1 MPTVRPLLRADRPVS
16 EGGGVT
22 SRHGLSFGAHYD
34 PERTSFGALVAHNDD
49 ELAPGAAY
57 GAHEHRDV
65 EILAWVVDG
74 TMVHTGPDGEE
85 TRVPAGTLQH
95 LVAGTGWHHDERAA
109 DAADAADGAPVHL
122 VQVWVTPGMDDPPPG
137 SPSLAHHRPDLDA
150 GPFELAL
157 RRPGVT
163 VTVARVRA
171 GESWTPADGTFRH
184 VHVARGALADP
195 PAATGDALEVTG
207 AGPLALGAG
216 PEGAELVVVTTR

>member
-1 MPTVRPLLRADRPVS
+1 MARMPTLRPLLRADRPVS
-16 EGGGVT
+16 SGDGVT

-49 ELAPGAAY
+49 ELAAGVAY

-74 TMVHTGPDGEE
+74 TMVHTGPDGTE
-85 TRVPAGTLQH
+85 TRAPAGTLQH

-109 DAADAADGAPVHL
+109 DDGPAHL

-137 SPSLAHHRPDLDA
+137 EPSLTHHRPDLAA
-150 GPFELAL
+150 GPFVLPL

-163 VTVARVRA
+163 VTVVRVAA
-171 GESWTPADGTFRH
+171 GETWSPDDGAFRH
-184 VHVARGALADP
+184 VHVARGALAGLD
-195 PAATGDALEVTG
+195 AGDSLEVEGHG
-207 AGPLALGAG
+207 ALTLHAG
-216 PEGAELVVVTTR
+216 PEGAELVVVTTT

>member
-1 MPTVRPLLRADRPVS
+1 MARMPTVRPLLRADRPVS
-16 EGGGVT
+16 AGDGVT

-49 ELAPGAAY
+49 ELAAGVAY

-74 TMVHTGPDGEE
+74 TMVHTGPDGTE

-95 LVAGTGWHHDERAA
+95 LVAGTGWHHDERAG
-109 DAADAADGAPVHL
+109 DDGPAHL

-137 SPSLAHHRPDLDA
+137 EPALAHHRPDLPV
-150 GPFELAL
+150 GPFALPL

-163 VTVARVRA
+163 VTVARLDP
-171 GESWTPADGTFRH
+171 GEEWSLADGAFRH
-184 VHVARGALADP
+184 VHIARGAVADLG
-195 PAATGDALEVTG
+195 AGDALEVTG
-207 AGPLALGAG
+207 GGELTLTTGA
-216 PEGAELVVVTTR
+216 EGAELVVVTTT

>member
-1 MPTVRPLLRADRPVS
+1 MPTVRPLLRSDRPVS

-49 ELAPGAAY
+49 ELAPGVAY

-65 EILAWVVDG
+65 EIVAWVVDG

-95 LVAGTGWHHDERAA
+95 LVAGTGWHHDERATA
-109 DAADAADGAPVHL
+109 DAGVHL
-122 VQVWVTPGMDDPPPG
+122 VQIWVTPGMDDPPPG
-137 SPSLAHHRPDLDA
+137 PPALTHHRPDLDA
-150 GPFELAL
+150 GPFVLAV

-163 VTVARVRA
+163 VTVARLGA
-171 GESWTPADGTFRH
+171 GETWAPADGAFRH
-184 VHVARGALADP
+184 LHVARGALADP
-195 PAATGDALEVTG
+195 AAGPGDALEVTG
-207 AGPLALGAG
+207 AGPVALHAG
-216 PEGAELVVVTTR
+216 PEGAELIVVTTG

>member
-1 MPTVRPLLRADRPVS
+1 MARMPTVRPLLRADRPVT
-16 EGGGVT
+16 ETGGVLL
-22 SRHGLSFGAHYD
+22 RHGLSFGTYYD

-49 ELAPGAAY
+49 ELAPGVAY
-57 GAHEHRDV
+57 GAHQHRDV
-65 EILAWVVDG
+65 EIVAWVVDG

-109 DAADAADGAPVHL
+109 DTGPVHL
-122 VQVWVTPGMDDPPPG
+122 VQVWVTPGLDDPPAGEPA
-137 SPSLAHHRPDLDA
+137 LTHHRPDLDA

-163 VTVARVRA
+163 VTVARLRA
-171 GESWTPADGTFRH
+171 GETWSPADGTSRH

-195 PAATGDALEVTG
+195 AAGDGDALEVTG
-207 AGPLALGAG
+207 TGLLELRAGD
-216 PEGAELVVVTTR
+216 EGAELVVVTTA